1 VSRGPVAFQDHGEGG
16 SRVRFASGP
25 CKSVAFKV
33 AGPWRR
39 HGRRAPGGR
48 GCARPKAASGT
59 RTPAS
64 PRLRRP

>member
-1 VSRGPVAFQDHGEGG
+1 
-16 SRVRFASGP
+16 VRFASGP